1 MYKLISGLYFH
12 LKGAFRYLLSQILV
26 EQDFES
32 SSSTFCIHNM
42 TLKLNLGNLLLV
54 VVRGPSILCTTKKM
68 MPVKLYRTLIARGI
82 SISEMLKY

>member
-1 MYKLISGLYFH
+1 MYKLVAFIFH
-12 LKGAFRYLLSQILV
+12 LQGVFRYLLSQILV

-54 VVRGPSILCTTKKM
+54 VRGPSILCTTKKM
-68 MPVKLYRTLIARGI
+68 IPVKLYTTLFARGKR
-82 SISEMLKY
+82 LKY